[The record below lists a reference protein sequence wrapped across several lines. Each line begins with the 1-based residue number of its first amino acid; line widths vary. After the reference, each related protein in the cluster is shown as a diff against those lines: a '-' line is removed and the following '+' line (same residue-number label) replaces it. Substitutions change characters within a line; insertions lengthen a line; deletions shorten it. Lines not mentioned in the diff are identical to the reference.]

1 MGVPGTRR
9 AGVWAIVVAAG
20 SSSRFGRLKQF
31 ESLAGRPV
39 LDWSIDAARSVAAG
53 LVLVVPGQAR
63 MEDRRADTVV
73 GGGSSR
79 AASVRAGL
87 DAVPDDAEVVVVHDA
102 ARPLAGTELFQAVV
116 RALVPGVDAAIPG
129 LPVTETIKEVAGDRV
144 VGTLDRSRLVAV
156 QTPQAFRAVGLRAA
170 HRSGREATDD
180 AALVE
185 AAGGTVV
192 VVPGDPRNIKLT
204 EPSDL
209 VVMEALLRS

>member
-1 MGVPGTRR
+1 M
-9 AGVWAIVVAAG
+9 AAG

-31 ESLAGRPV
+31 ESLAGHPV

-209 VVMEALLRS
+209 VVVDALLRS

>member
-1 MGVPGTRR
+1 
-9 AGVWAIVVAAG
+9 
-20 SSSRFGRLKQF
+20 
-31 ESLAGRPV
+31 
-39 LDWSIDAARSVAAG
+39 
-53 LVLVVPGQAR
+53 
-63 MEDRRADTVV
+63 
-73 GGGSSR
+73 
-79 AASVRAGL
+79 
-87 DAVPDDAEVVVVHDA
+87 
-102 ARPLAGTELFQAVV
+102 
-116 RALVPGVDAAIPG
+116 
-129 LPVTETIKEVAGDRV
+129 
-144 VGTLDRSRLVAV
+144 VAV